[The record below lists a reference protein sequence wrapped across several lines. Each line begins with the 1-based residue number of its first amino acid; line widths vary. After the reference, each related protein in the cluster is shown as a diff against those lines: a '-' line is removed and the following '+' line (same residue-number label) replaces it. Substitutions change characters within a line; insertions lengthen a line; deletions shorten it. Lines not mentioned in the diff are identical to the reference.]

1 MFLNPL
7 TPDSTER
14 ELRLIQA
21 DLGTVLCYLHKLRKD
36 GSWDKKQKQ
45 SFKKAKHSLAATMNH
60 VDHILDTIQQ
70 EGA

>member
-45 SFKKAKHSLAATMNH
+45 SFKRAKHSVAATMNH
-60 VDHILDTIQQ
+60 VERILDTIQQ

>member
-1 MFLNPL
+1 MFLHPL

-21 DLGTVLCYLHKLRKD
+21 DLGTVLCHLHKLRKD

-45 SFKKAKHSLAATMNH
+45 SFKRAKHSVAATMNH

>member
-21 DLGTVLCYLHKLRKD
+21 DLGTVLCYRITRDVELTAHAGSD
-36 GSWDKKQKQ
+36 GDR
-45 SFKKAKHSLAATMNH
+45 
-60 VDHILDTIQQ
+60 
-70 EGA
+70 